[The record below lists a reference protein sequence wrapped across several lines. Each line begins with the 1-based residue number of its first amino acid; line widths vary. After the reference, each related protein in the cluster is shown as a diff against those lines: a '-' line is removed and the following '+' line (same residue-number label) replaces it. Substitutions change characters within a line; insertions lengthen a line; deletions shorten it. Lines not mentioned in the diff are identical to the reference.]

1 MMQNNPSQFEVD
13 SKRHAGSDLLPVWPS
28 ARARQITLT
37 SLVVLWAS
45 SCAAAFAGGAMNSDF
60 IAELGLGISSLA
72 FLFLIL
78 IVVCEVL
85 WTIWRW
91 IRRLFS

>member
-1 MMQNNPSQFEVD
+1 MQSDPSQFELD
-13 SKRHAGSDLLPVWPS
+13 GKRRAESDLLPIWPS
-28 ARARQITLT
+28 ARARQITLV
-37 SLVVLWAS
+37 SMVALWLS
-45 SCAAAFAGGAMNSDF
+45 SCAAAIAGGTWNSDF